1 MRGARTVK
9 SDGKKM
15 NKNRPVLRDPNY
27 VRLHKGVDVR
37 FSKVSL
43 IGTLMAVAFSLLII
57 LPVLA
62 ADGETNIGTSP
73 RLNAAVFGNITDI
86 APDGAINNHQAIL
99 IDVSTVDPED
109 TKVGTTLYVGNS
121 TAAFDYVLVTF
132 KKAGTGTASATVD
145 VKNATSGTSITL
157 TMLHATPQADGV
169 HQAAFRVVASGSS
182 AARDEITATDGQR
195 IDITDSEGT
204 VISLTVDGEG
214 PEITAITPSNKA
226 IQKSTTVTY
235 AAIITDS
242 AAGLRGDNEDPGDDA
257 DATSDDDVDGIT
269 SGEPLAGTAG
279 NAVDINVYT
288 QLSTDGTDGSTD
300 RSSSATSGWT
310 AVTDGYSFSFNQG
323 AHAAQDHYFY
333 VTATDRAGNT
343 TRTDS
348 DSDTSGDQN
357 YKITVDSKKPTI
369 DSATTGTG
377 WDATDEEEE
386 ANNSAIKLVFKDTGA
401 ASTDAIDATS
411 VAAADFVM
419 DGVTISSVHVN
430 GSEVYLHLDAALAGD
445 AKPEFQMLAGAISD
459 AAGNTNASQ
468 DITSTDG
475 IAPTFTVTITGDA
488 GTTRPVSEKKLTVR
502 VVSDETLKAAPKV
515 HFMEFDTDTP
525 TADKVEVN
533 SVNQDN
539 SIKAVSGATNT
550 WEQAYS
556 ASDMGITAT
565 GAVVG
570 IAVSG
575 SDKNSSN
582 IGKTTGFTDA
592 DSDGKPDNDEVIDMA
607 KLNTAN
613 LLGEIDDNIN
623 APTET
628 LSPGGTSGET
638 ESSKPFIKLTYTE
651 SAEYFFEGSDSSVTL
666 ADGSKVKSDASATI
680 TVTKI
685 TLDGVDV
692 SSSLSVVD
700 SETFNLATS
709 GLALGEHKLEYT
721 GEDAVGN
728 SKARS
733 FTFEVLERSAYKVP
747 LSPGWNLVSFP
758 GTPTDNN
765 LSTVMGANPATTVL
779 GYQNGEWLTASK
791 TGSDWAGT
799 LTKLEAGYGY
809 WINTTAFTAIT
820 TLIPEANP
828 AAVLPTVPVSTG
840 WNLLGVVDIALNAA
854 STAVDGG
861 NSGTYFSSIDWSVAY
876 QFDTQGNSWVK
887 SVSGTADN
895 RIATARGYWV
905 WANKAGTLVP

>member
-1 MRGARTVK
+1 MAK
-9 SDGKKM
+9 NM
-15 NKNRPVLRDPNY
+15 NKNRPVLRDPNN

-43 IGTLMAVAFSLLII
+43 IGTLMAAAFSLLII

-86 APDGAINNHQAIL
+86 APDGTIDANQAIL

-121 TAAFDYVLVTF
+121 TTAFDYVLVTF
-132 KKAGTGTASATVD
+132 KKAGTGGAAQTVD
-145 VKNATSGTSITL
+145 VKNATSGTTL
-157 TMLHATPQADGV
+157 TLSLVAATPAADGV
-169 HQAAFRVVASGSS
+169 HQAAFRVVASGAS
-182 AARDEITATDGQR
+182 AGRDEITATDGQR
-195 IDITDSEGT
+195 IDVTDSEGT
-204 VISLTVDGEG
+204 VISLTVDAEG
-214 PEITAITPSNKA
+214 PDITSITPSNKA

-242 AAGLRGDNEDPGDDA
+242 ASGLRGDNEDPGQDGNSDDDA
-257 DATSDDDVDGIT
+257 DGIT
-269 SGEPLAGTAG
+269 TAEPLAAASGA
-279 NAVDINVYT
+279 AVDINVYT
-288 QLSTDGTDGSTD
+288 QLATDGTDGSTD
-300 RSSSATSGWT
+300 RSASATSGWT
-310 AVTDGYSFSFNQG
+310 TVTDGYSFSFNQG

-386 ANNSAIKLVFKDTGA
+386 SNNAAIKLVFKDTGA

-411 VAAADFVM
+411 VAASDFVM

-430 GSEVYLHLDAALAGD
+430 GSEVYLHLDADLAGD

-488 GTTRPVSEKKLTVR
+488 GTSRPVSEKKITVR
-502 VVSDETLKAAPKV
+502 VVSDETLKSAPKV

-533 SVNQDN
+533 SVNADN

-550 WEQAYS
+550 WEQSYD
-556 ASDMGITAT
+556 ASDMGITAA

-592 DSDGKPDNDEVIDMA
+592 DSDGKPDNDEVVDMA
-607 KLNTAN
+607 KLSAAN
-613 LLGEIDDNIN
+613 LIAEVDDNIN
-623 APTET
+623 APSET
-628 LSPGGTSGET
+628 LSPGGSTGET
-638 ESSKPFIKLTYTE
+638 ESTKPFIKLTYTE

-666 ADGSKVKSDASATI
+666 SDGSKVKSDASAKITI
-680 TVTKI
+680 TSI

-692 SSSLSVVD
+692 SGSLSVVD
-700 SETFNLATS
+700 DETFNLATS
-709 GLALGEHKLEYT
+709 GLALGEHTLKYT

-728 SKARS
+728 SKARE

-758 GTPTDNN
+758 GTPTDNT
-765 LSTVMGANPATTVL
+765 LTAVMGTNPAGTVL

-791 TGSDWAGT
+791 SGSEWAGT
-799 LTKLEAGYGY
+799 LTKVEAGYGY
-809 WINTTAFTAIT
+809 WVNTTAFTAIS

-828 AAVLPTVPVSTG
+828 AAVLPTVPVTTG

-861 NSGTYFSSIDWSVAY
+861 DSSTYFSSIDWSVAY
-876 QFDTQGNSWVK
+876 QFDTQGNAWVK